1 MFELLLQ
8 ADRAMADGL
17 LDEAELIYWQLIE
30 LDPTNAIAIGGLA
43 RVFLERGDERLA
55 RNFADQALA
64 FDPNC
69 VLARRVLE
77 TLQHRAPE
85 PAGPEPPEMPL
96 IAVERLEILGRRRRT
111 ERRSTNQPAQAGAEE
126 EEAAEAAQTGPETDG
141 RSRGRTG
148 PDQVGPPSAAARQPL
163 HPRREP
169 HHAMPIGRR
178 LFDPDQFKAEPPDAF
193 AEAEMAA
200 AVEAV
205 DAVDDAGPNE
215 ATGAPETAPAE
226 GSEAGRRKGVP
237 RDLEAAEADETVALR
252 IAPMPDAD
260 EAEAAEAEA
269 LREAVAIVLG
279 EDGQAAAAEVFAPAS
294 GAAEERDHPAPE
306 PLAEPP
312 SIEEPPV
319 EAEAGAV
326 DAHASA
332 AAPSRKRGWF
342 HRFRRS

>member
-111 ERRSTNQPAQAGAEE
+111 ERRSTDQPAQAGAEE

-148 PDQVGPPSAAARQPL
+148 PDQVGPPSAAARQPI

-200 AVEAV
+200 AVEAA
-205 DAVDDAGPNE
+205 DAVDDAGPIG
-215 ATGAPETAPAE
+215 ATGAPEPAPAE
-226 GSEAGRRKGVP
+226 GSKAGTQNGVP
-237 RDLEAAEADETVALR
+237 RDLEAAEADKTVALR
-252 IAPMPDAD
+252 IAQMPDAD
-260 EAEAAEAEA
+260 KAEAAEAEA

-279 EDGQAAAAEVFAPAS
+279 EDGKAAAAEVFAPAS

>member
-8 ADRAMADGL
+8 ADKAMADGL

-55 RNFADQALA
+55 RNFADQALG

-69 VLARRVLE
+69 VVARRVLE

-111 ERRSTNQPAQAGAEE
+111 ERRSTDQPAQAGAEE

-148 PDQVGPPSAAARQPL
+148 PDQVGPPSAAARQPI

-178 LFDPDQFKAEPPDAF
+178 LFDPDQFKVEPPDAF

-205 DAVDDAGPNE
+205 DAVDDAGPIE
-215 ATGAPETAPAE
+215 ATVAPETAPAE
-226 GSEAGRRKGVP
+226 GSEAGTQNGVP
-237 RDLEAAEADETVALR
+237 RDLEATETDKTVALR
-252 IAPMPDAD
+252 IAQMPDAD
-260 EAEAAEAEA
+260 KAEAAEAEA
-269 LREAVAIVLG
+269 LREAVAIILG
-279 EDGQAAAAEVFAPAS
+279 EDGKAAAAEVFAPAS

-319 EAEAGAV
+319 EAGAGAV
-326 DAHASA
+326 GASGSA